1 MPRGMMHWH
10 SCKRCLPLLISRF
23 SPARFHGG
31 PIRAAYLGDM
41 ARLKACVGFE
51 SESTLEEEALAEDIL
66 AKDRK
71 GEVEG
76 AAR

>member
-10 SCKRCLPLLISRF
+10 SCKRCPSLLISRF
-23 SPARFHGG
+23 SPERFHGS
-31 PIRAAYLGDM
+31 PIRTAYLGDT

-51 SESTLEEEALAEDIL
+51 SESTLEEEALAEDTL

-71 GEVEG
+71 GEVEW